1 MIYLYVTGPDAEEY
15 STGHAHIWTSTLL
28 VLRNGSA
35 TYVCCDETLKTTII
49 NCKYKIKNTLR
60 IYNRTGQVKD

>member
-1 MIYLYVTGPDAEEY
+1 MIYLYVTGLDAEEY
-15 STGHAHIWTSTLL
+15 STGHARTWTLTLT
-28 VLRNGSA
+28 VGHGSA

-49 NCKYKIKNTLR
+49 NCKYKVKNTLR